1 MRIFSAISGLMLL
14 FDRGSALENMKCVPP
29 ILFSATHKNLTTSQG
44 VKGYYY
50 TAYRALTS
58 AMVQDLRT
66 DSALFMEARDR
77 ARGQDQ
83 VHSSRLGYSAPRA
96 SITSLNRL
104 STVDARA
111 IGNYESRPSSSVTG
125 TTAMGYSYHS
135 SQEVPSTTGATPG
148 YYSSTSSAPRYYQTS
163 SASAGAYASSD
174 YAYQSSY
181 RPVSTAA
188 YEGFQSRTAAASSS
202 AMYQTSGGYG
212 SIYPNSTLRAS
223 RPDYYIASD
232 GRGNSF
238 QMLCQMLSALQLTHA
253 IEYPLSALPS
263 SYKQR
268 VKDYS

>member
-1 MRIFSAISGLMLL
+1 
-14 FDRGSALENMKCVPP
+14 MKCVLP
-29 ILFSATHKNLTTSQG
+29 ILFSATDKNLTTSQG

-77 ARGQDQ
+77 DRDQDQ
-83 VHSSRLGYSAPRA
+83 VHSSRLYYSAPTA
-96 SITSLNRL
+96 CIPSLDRS
-104 STVDARA
+104 ST
-111 IGNYESRPSSSVTG
+111 GTYESRPSSSVTG
-125 TTAMGYSYHS
+125 AIVMGDGYPS
-135 SQEVPSTTGATPG
+135 SRKVPSAPSATTG
-148 YYSSTSSAPRYYQTS
+148 YYSVTPSAPSYSPTGY
-163 SASAGAYASSD
+163 APAGGYASSD

-202 AMYQTSGGYG
+202 AMYPTSGGYG
-212 SIYPNSTLRAS
+212 STYRNSTPRAA
-223 RPDYYIASD
+223 RPGYYIASD

-238 QMLCQMLSALQLTHA
+238 QMHCQMLSALQLTHA